1 MLHEEALAAA
11 IPYEA
16 LGLGEPVVVVTRM
29 GTPVAK
35 GKVMGV
41 FSYGAVQVR
50 EYDLERGGGQ
60 AISDRIYD
68 ADLYLFLA
76 GEEVPSAEIG
86 DPDAAEVPVLLDPE
100 MEAPAIS
107 DVVSEAAQSNALP
120 KLHRVD
126 GDWIV
131 YPDGTRYH
139 KSVMKAGMMEQD
151 WEWKVEEAEEKPV
164 AAAVPAPKQKEV
176 RKDDRTASAKVDVN
190 SLPKD
195 LQKRLKGVGDL
206 DEDARDRV
214 LSAISEAAMRAF
226 KAVGVKDTEV
236 YGRIVKLQEVIK
248 PVLEGK

>member
-1 MLHEEALAAA
+1 MLHEEVLASA
-11 IPYEA
+11 IDYRE
-16 LGLGEPVVVVTRM
+16 LILGEPVEVVTRM
-29 GTPVAK
+29 GTPVTHGMVKA
-35 GKVMGV
+35 V

-50 EYDLERGGGQ
+50 EYDLERGGTQ

-68 ADLYLFLA
+68 AELYLFL
-76 GEEVPSAEIG
+76 PSEAPESREIG
-86 DPDAAEVPVLLDPE
+86 DPDALERPILLDPE
-100 MEAPAIS
+100 MEAPPIS
-107 DVVSEAAQSNALP
+107 DDVQEAAQSIAP
-120 KLHRVD
+120 KLHRID

-151 WEWKVEEAEEKPV
+151 WQWKVEEAEEAEP
-164 AAAVPAPKQKEV
+164 AAEKPAPKQKEV

-236 YGRIVKLQEVIK
+236 YGRIVKLQEVVK
-248 PVLEGK
+248 PVLGMK

>member
-11 IPYEA
+11 IPYES
-16 LGLGEPVVVVTRM
+16 LGLGEPVIVVTRM
-29 GTPVAK
+29 GTLVAK

-41 FSYGAVQVR
+41 FPYGAVQVR
-50 EYDLERGGGQ
+50 EYDLERGGSQ
-60 AISDRIYD
+60 AVSDRIYD
-68 ADLYLFLA
+68 AELYLFLA
-76 GEEVPSAEIG
+76 GEAVPSTEIG
-86 DPDAAEVPVLLDPE
+86 DPDAAEVPVLLDPYSD
-100 MEAPAIS
+100 APAIS
-107 DVVSEAAQSNALP
+107 DVVSESAQSVALP

-151 WEWKVEEAEEKPV
+151 WEWKIEEADEPAAEKS
-164 AAAVPAPKQKEV
+164 APKEV

>member
-11 IPYEA
+11 IPYGS
-16 LGLGEPVVVVTRM
+16 LGLGETVVVVTRM
-29 GTPVAK
+29 GAMIAK
-35 GKVMGV
+35 GKVVAV
-41 FSYGAVQVR
+41 FPYGAVQVR
-50 EYDLERGGGQ
+50 EYDLERGGTQ

-68 ADLYLFLA
+68 AELYLFLA
-76 GEEVPSAEIG
+76 GDPVPSAEIG
-86 DPDAAEVPVLLDPE
+86 DPDDLEVPVLLDPE
-100 MEAPAIS
+100 MNATPIS
-107 DVVSEAAQSNALP
+107 DVVSESVQSNALP
-120 KLHRVD
+120 KLHRVE
-126 GDWIV
+126 GDWII

-139 KSVMKAGMMEQD
+139 RSVAKAGMMEEN
-151 WEWKVEEAEEKPV
+151 WRWKIDEAEGDT
-164 AAAVPAPKQKEV
+164 AAPKEV

>member
-1 MLHEEALAAA
+1 MLHEEALDAA

-16 LGLGEPVVVVTRM
+16 LGLGEPVAVVTRM
-29 GTPVAK
+29 GTFVSK
-35 GKVMGV
+35 GKVMKV
-41 FSYGAVQVR
+41 FPYGAVQVR
-50 EYDLERGGGQ
+50 EYDLEHGGSQ

-68 ADLYLFLA
+68 ADLYLFLPTDPP
-76 GEEVPSAEIG
+76 EDSEIG

-100 MEAPAIS
+100 MEAPPVS
-107 DVVSEAAQSNALP
+107 DAVSESAQSNALP

-151 WEWKVEEAEEKPV
+151 WEWKIEEADEK
-164 AAAVPAPKQKEV
+164 PAPKQKEV

-195 LQKRLKGVGDL
+195 LQKRLKGVSEL

-236 YGRIVKLQEVIK
+236 YGRIVKLQEAIK